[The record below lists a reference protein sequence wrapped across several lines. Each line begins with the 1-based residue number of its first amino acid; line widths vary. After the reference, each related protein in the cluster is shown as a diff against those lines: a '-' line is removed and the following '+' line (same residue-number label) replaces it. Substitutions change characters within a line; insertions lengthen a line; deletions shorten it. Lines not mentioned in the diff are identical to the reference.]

1 MTTQS
6 RTNEI
11 EPLAYPF
18 RHWCRMV
25 GISPSNAYE
34 KVRQGKIRVVKLGK
48 RTLVP
53 RTESD
58 RILREGVA

>member
-1 MTTQS
+1 MTQ
-6 RTNEI
+6 NNKPQEF

-18 RHWCRMV
+18 RPWCRMV

-34 KVRQGKIRVVKLGK
+34 KIRQGKIKVLKLGK

-53 RTESD
+53 RAESE
-58 RILREGVA
+58 RILREGF